1 MNHFLFLAFAIGF
14 VAGLRSLVTP
24 AIVSWAAHLG
34 WLNLGGTPL
43 SFMASPVAV
52 GVLTVLAVLELIA
65 DVLPKT
71 PARTA
76 PASLAVRVITGGL
89 SGACLSVANGGTLW
103 LGVVL
108 GIAGAMIGA
117 YAGYYTRRGLVSRLK
132 VRDILIAIPEDVVAI
147 GLAYLIVR

>member
-1 MNHFLFLAFAIGF
+1 MNHFLLLAFAIGF

-24 AIVSWAAHLG
+24 AMVSWAAQLG
-34 WLNLGGTPL
+34 WLSLGGTPL

-52 GVLTVLAVLELIA
+52 GVFTVLAVLELIA

-89 SGACLSVANGGTLW
+89 AGACLSVANGGALW
-103 LGVVL
+103 IGVVL

-117 YAGYYTRRGLVSRLK
+117 YAGYYTRRGLVSRLR
-132 VRDILIAIPEDVVAI
+132 VQDILIAIPEDIIAI

>member
-1 MNHFLFLAFAIGF
+1 MNDFLLLAFAIGF

-24 AIVSWAAHLG
+24 AVVSWAAYLG
-34 WLNLGGTPL
+34 WLFLDPTPV
-43 SFMASPVAV
+43 SFMASPIAV
-52 GVLTVLAVLELIA
+52 GIFSVLGVAELIA

-89 SGACLSVANGGTLW
+89 CGATVSAANGGAASI
-103 LGVVL
+103 GVVL

-117 YAGYYTRRGLVSRLK
+117 YAGYYTRRGLVSRLN
-132 VRDILIAIPEDVVAI
+132 VRDIFIAIPEDVVAI

>member
-14 VAGLRSLVTP
+14 AAGLRSLVTP

-43 SFMASPVAV
+43 SFMASPIAV
-52 GVLTVLAVLELIA
+52 CVFTVLAVVELIA

-71 PARTA
+71 PARTT

-89 SGACLSVANGGTLW
+89 SGACLSVANGGRLW
-103 LGVVL
+103 IGVVL

-117 YAGYYTRRGLVSRLK
+117 YAGYYARRALVGRLK
-132 VRDILIAIPEDVVAI
+132 VKDILIAIPEDIVAI